1 MDPDESLVYT
11 RRKLRLLQQGRT
23 GHVHDATPEPPLQIA
38 GCSDTMHTKKV
49 SFPGSGWV
57 TSLENAPM
65 FTRAEIDEHIANSGK
80 KFDDSEHHSL
90 PTGLRKARAFLEDEY
105 LHQITFYINSD
116 FVLKSTCTLRSLAVI
131 KNSRQPANMVRRNH
145 TIKIRH

>member
-11 RRKLRLLQQGRT
+11 RRKPQLLQQDRT
-23 GHVHDATPEPPLQIA
+23 GHVHDATTPEQPLQIA

-65 FTRAEIDEHIANSGK
+65 FTRAEIDEHITKCRK
-80 KFDDSEHHSL
+80 KIFYNSEHHSL
-90 PTGLRKARAFLEDEY
+90 PTGLGKAKAFLEDEY

-116 FVLKSTCTLRSLAVI
+116 FVLKSTCTLRYHL
-131 KNSRQPANMVRRNH
+131 R
-145 TIKIRH
+145 